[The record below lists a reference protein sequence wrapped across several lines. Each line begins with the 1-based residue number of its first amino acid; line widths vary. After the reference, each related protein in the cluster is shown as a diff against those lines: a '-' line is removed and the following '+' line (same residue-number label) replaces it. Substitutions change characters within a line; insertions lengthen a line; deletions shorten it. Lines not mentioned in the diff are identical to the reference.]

1 MRETQTVQMLNIL
14 NKLMNK
20 NLFLLIR
27 QIKFANILPTM
38 PVNKITHR
46 KQAT

>member
-27 QIKFANILPTM
+27 QIKFANILPSISI
-38 PVNKITHR
+38 NKITYR